1 MGSNFI
7 NKEDYIQVGGVGVGE
22 SSLEDMISVY
32 PNPTQGSF
40 VLELGQNDLD
50 GAQLKII
57 NARGELVYQQIIKKA
72 TEKITVDISDHPA
85 GIYMLRL
92 QSGDIQ
98 IDRKITMIK

>member
-1 MGSNFI
+1 V
-7 NKEDYIQVGGVGVGE
+7 DE

-40 VLELGQNDLD
+40 VLELGQSDFD

-72 TEKITVDISDHPA
+72 TEKISVDISDHPA